1 MIKRCWILFFLFLA
15 FRLEGQKPLSVET
28 VCSGALLPVKS
39 VAVEWTPDGNGYSRI
54 EYNSALHANEIVA
67 YDAATGRRTVQA
79 PAGWLSSDGKPL
91 NIWSYRW
98 SRDTRKMLLF
108 HNARRVWR
116 YPTRGDYTVLD
127 MTTGEH
133 YPLGR
138 NLPKGSLMFAKF
150 SPDSRKVAYVCR
162 NNLYT
167 EDLQTKETTQLTFD
181 GNDRI
186 INGTFDWM
194 YEEEFDCRDG
204 FRWSPDS
211 RNIAY
216 WQSDT
221 DGTGVFRLINNVD
234 SIYSSILPLPYPKV
248 GTTLPAVKVGI
259 VAASGGATQWI
270 DIPGD
275 ARNHYLPRMDY
286 IPESDDLIVH
296 QFNRRQNVN
305 HLWTVHEGKASLL
318 FTEKDEA
325 WVDVNDNNRWL
336 DGDSFTWMSERDGW
350 RHLYRVGR
358 NGKDVRCLTPGAFD
372 VVEIAGID
380 AEKGF
385 VYFIAT
391 EENFTQR
398 YLYRASLNGKA
409 KVQKID
415 PAGQT
420 GKHSYRFSPTGKWA
434 IHSFQNTVTPPVYSL
449 VRFPENTTVSLLE
462 DNAETKR
469 KYDSL
474 HLPEKEFIRLDA
486 GAAILDAWMLKPADF
501 DSTKKYPVIADV
513 YGEPASS
520 TVQDQW
526 AGGSLW
532 HQYLAQEGYIVVSID
547 NRGTNVP
554 RGREWRKCIYRK
566 TGILNTDDQA
576 AAMRKMLEQYPFLD
590 AGRVGVTG
598 WSGGGSTTLN
608 CMFRFP
614 ELYKTGIA
622 VASVSDRRLYD
633 AAYEERYMGVPDS
646 SYRDYVQAS
655 AVSYAKHLKGNL
667 LLIHGTGDDN
677 VHYQNCERLINELIR
692 HKKMFSLLTYPMR
705 SHGIFE
711 GENTTLHLRLSMEK
725 FWKEYLPAGGK

>member
-1 MIKRCWILFFLFLA
+1 MLFFLLFS
-15 FRLEGQKPLSVET
+15 FRMEGQKTLSIEKIY
-28 VCSGALLPVKS
+28 SGILPAIKEIK
-39 VAVEWTPDGNGYSRI
+39 VEWLPDGNSYSRI
-54 EYNSALHANEIVA
+54 EYDTVVHACEIA
-67 YDAATGRRTVQA
+67 CYDAASGRRTVAA
-79 PAGWLSSDGKPL
+79 PAEWLISAGKSL
-91 NIWSYRW
+91 NIRSYAW
-98 SRDTRKMLLF
+98 SRDARKILLF

-127 MTTGEH
+127 MTAGKL
-133 YPLGR
+133 YPLGK
-138 NLPKGSLMFAKF
+138 NLPETSLMFAEF

-167 EDLQTKETTQLTFD
+167 EDLETHEITQLTFD
-181 GNDRI
+181 GGDRI

-194 YEEEFDCRDG
+194 YEEEFNCRDG

-221 DGTGVFRLINNVD
+221 EGTGVFRLINNVD
-234 SIYSSILPLPYPKV
+234 SIYSEIVPLPYPKA
-248 GTTLPAVKVGI
+248 GTALPAVKVGI
-259 VAASGGATQWI
+259 VPATGGITQWI

-275 ARNHYLPRMDY
+275 PRNHYLPRMNY
-286 IPESDDLIVH
+286 VPESNDLMVH
-296 QFNRRQNVN
+296 QFNRMQNTN
-305 HLWTVHEGKASLL
+305 HVWMVHNGKASLL

-325 WVDVNDNNRWL
+325 WVDVNSDNRWL
-336 DGDSFTWMSERDGW
+336 NADSFIWMSERDGW
-350 RHLYRVGR
+350 RHLYLAGLT
-358 NGKDVRCLTPGAFD
+358 GKKFRCLTPGTFD
-372 VVEIAGID
+372 VVEVAGVD
-380 AEKGF
+380 TEKGF

-398 YLYRASLNGKA
+398 YLYRAALKGKE

-415 PAGQT
+415 PAGQV
-420 GKHSYRFSPTGKWA
+420 GQHSYHFSPTGKWA

-449 VRFPENTTVSLLE
+449 VCFPENKTVSILE
-462 DNAETKR
+462 NNAETKR
-469 KYDSL
+469 EYDAM
-474 HLPEKEFIRLDA
+474 HLPQKEFIKLDI
-486 GAAILDAWMLKPADF
+486 GAVELDAWILKPADF

-526 AGGSLW
+526 ANGSLW
-532 HQYLAQEGYIVVSID
+532 HQYLAQEGYIVTSID

-566 TGILNTDDQA
+566 IGILNTDDQA

-590 AGRVGVTG
+590 AERVGITG

-614 ELYKTGIA
+614 DLYATGIA
-622 VASVSDRRLYD
+622 VAFISDRRLYD
-633 AAYEERYMGVPDS
+633 AAYEERYMGVPEN
-646 SYRDYVQAS
+646 SYRDYEQGS
-655 AVSYAKHLKGNL
+655 AVSHAKHLKGNL

-677 VHYQNCERLINELIR
+677 VHYQNCEWLVNELIR
-692 HKKMFSLLTYPMR
+692 HKKMFSLLAYPMR
-705 SHGIFE
+705 SHGISE
-711 GENTTLHLRLSMEK
+711 GKNTTLHLRLSMEK
-725 FWKEYLPAGGK
+725 FWKEHLPAGGR